1 MNYFLGSGAIVRES
15 GSDRVRG
22 LTTALHEE

>member
-1 MNYFLGSGAIVRES
+1 MNYFLGSGVIVHES
-15 GSDRVRG
+15 GSARVGG